1 MALTQ
6 AAVFGW
12 GAAGAAF
19 GFVFT
24 QLLPVGVA
32 LTKDDAVLR
41 PVTGRR
47 IGGFLIIAM
56 GFAGLG
62 GLIAL
67 GVGSAGGDAEAK
79 TLVQAITYGIGW
91 QGLFGGLISNVFLG

>member
-1 MALTQ
+1 MTQ
-6 AAVFGW
+6 AAIFGW
-12 GAAGAAF
+12 GAAGATF

-24 QLLPVGVA
+24 QLLPVGMA
-32 LTKDDAVLR
+32 LTKDDVVLR
-41 PVTGRR
+41 PVTRR
-47 IGGFLIIAM
+47 RLGGFLIIAI

-62 GLIAL
+62 GLVAL

-79 TLVQAITYGIGW
+79 TLVQALTYGVGW